1 LFSPHALKPKL
12 VHQTNSTVSKR
23 ADPTNRIMMNCII
36 CLSPPTIKQDFDLHH
51 VVYLTHIYLNH
62 IPPTLMIYTNPEA
75 MKPRPKKE
83 KINLVKEDEEVGE
96 EINKPQE

>member
-1 LFSPHALKPKL
+1 
-12 VHQTNSTVSKR
+12 
-23 ADPTNRIMMNCII
+23 
-36 CLSPPTIKQDFDLHH
+36 
-51 VVYLTHIYLNH
+51 
-62 IPPTLMIYTNPEA
+62 MIYTNPKA